1 MKIILESII
10 ESLSTRN
17 DNTIVV
23 RISTQELEAQ
33 KAGELLSLRG
43 KYCKV
48 LISDSNI
55 TTLEAE
61 AVDSTKLVSGKKSK
75 TESQRLR
82 AVLYRINEQNGGD
95 IENFETFYKSEME
108 RIIEHYRAKLD

>member
-1 MKIILESII
+1 MKIILESIV

-23 RISTQELEAQ
+23 RISTQELEPQ

-43 KYCKV
+43 KFCKV

-61 AVDSTKLVSGKKSK
+61 SVDSTTLVGGAKKK
-75 TESQRLR
+75 TQSQRLR
-82 AVLYRINEQNGGD
+82 DVLFLVNSQNENID
-95 IENFETFYKSEME
+95 FDVFYKNELE
-108 RIIEHYRAKLD
+108 KIITHYKSKLND